1 MVHPQ
6 SGFPLDV
13 GWPIWGAG
21 LRIVYSHD
29 GPFGIYGSRSFVA
42 FPADSNENRP
52 IVVQNF
58 DSPEQS
64 SYVPSARCWT
74 VDKYFAEKIKV
85 RAWKLVVVA
94 HVWSLLRPC
103 WIWIRSKTEFGQ

>member
-1 MVHPQ
+1 MVPPQ
-6 SGFPLDV
+6 SGFPVDV

-52 IVVQNF
+52 IVVHNF

-64 SYVPSARCWT
+64 SYVPLSAAGRWT
-74 VDKYFAEKIKV
+74 DTLQKKKGV
-85 RAWKLVVVA
+85 
-94 HVWSLLRPC
+94 
-103 WIWIRSKTEFGQ
+103 